1 MDISKRK
8 KPKFLLHE
16 KRKNERKE
24 ISDQYAMFQQHL
36 LAWSQNNQVSCL

>member
-8 KPKFLLHE
+8 KPKYFIAR
-16 KRKNERKE
+16 KKKNERKE